1 MAAMADLGVTGL
13 LEMPPA
19 GTLNLIAAA
28 GTVEPEPVVGQA
40 QGVPQMLGLGR
51 GDRQRLALG
60 TAITEVQRVM
70 IDMQLLPGSGLEHL
84 QVLRGMSRSDVLDI
98 SRAAPVRMH
107 DLHRGRPTRGPHR
120 PDVGHTARLE
130 NPN

>member
-1 MAAMADLGVTGL
+1 MADLGVTGL

-19 GTLNLIAAA
+19 GTLKLIAAA

-84 QVLRGMSRSDVLDI
+84 QVLRGMSRSDVLDTGEPRRFACTI
-98 SRAAPVRMH
+98 CTAVAPLAVLTVR
-107 DLHRGRPTRGPHR
+107 T
-120 PDVGHTARLE
+120 
-130 NPN
+130 